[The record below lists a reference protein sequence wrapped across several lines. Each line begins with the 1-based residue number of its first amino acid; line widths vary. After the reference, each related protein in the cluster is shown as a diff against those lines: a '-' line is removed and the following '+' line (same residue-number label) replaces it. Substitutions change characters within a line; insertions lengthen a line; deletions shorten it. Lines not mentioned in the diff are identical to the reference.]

1 MAKKSTMLDVFEKN
15 QYDLKTAVKK
25 SRAWFE
31 QQVLILTRQQ
41 LTPQRVLNGNA
52 EQLVTRVMPGHLYM
66 FVYDPKTKAELPY
79 YDRFPLVFPFRK
91 TPDGFI
97 GLNMH
102 YLPYQL
108 RITLLDN
115 LLTYANNQ
123 RFDETTR
130 LKYSWALIDGVSKY
144 AAAKPC
150 VKQYLS
156 GHVRTQF
163 RQVESNNWATAMLLP
178 VERFVGASKQEIWS
192 DSRKIIRK
200 N

>member
-1 MAKKSTMLDVFEKN
+1 MAKKSTLLDVFEKN

-31 QQVLILTRQQ
+31 QQVLIMTRQQ
-41 LTPQRVLNGNA
+41 LTPQKVLNGNP
-52 EQLVTRVMPGHLYM
+52 EQLVTRIMPGHLYM

-102 YLPYQL
+102 YLPYPL

-115 LLTYANNQ
+115 LLTYASNQ

-130 LKYSWALIDGVSKY
+130 LKYSWALIDGMSKY

-150 VKQYLS
+150 VKQYLV

-163 RQVESNNWATAMLLP
+163 RQVESSNWATAMLLP
-178 VERFVGASKQEIWS
+178 VERFVGASKQEIWA
-192 DSRKIIRK
+192 DSRRIIRK

>member
-1 MAKKSTMLDVFEKN
+1 MAKKSTLLDVFEKN

-31 QQVLILTRQQ
+31 QQVLIMTRQQ
-41 LTPQRVLNGNA
+41 LTPQRVLNGNPD
-52 EQLVTRVMPGHLYM
+52 QLVTKIMPGHLYM

-102 YLPYQL
+102 YLPYPL

-115 LLTYANNQ
+115 LLTYASNQ

-130 LKYSWALIDGVSKY
+130 LKYSWALIDGMSKY

-150 VKQYLS
+150 VKQYLV

-163 RQVESNNWATAMLLP
+163 RQVESSNWATAMLLP
-178 VERFVGASKQEIWS
+178 VERFVGASKQEIWA
-192 DSRKIIRK
+192 DCRKIIRK

>member
-1 MAKKSTMLDVFEKN
+1 MAKKSTLLDVFEKN

-31 QQVLILTRQQ
+31 QQVLIMTRQQ
-41 LTPQRVLNGNA
+41 LTPQRVLNGNP
-52 EQLVTRVMPGHLYM
+52 EQLVTRIMPGHLYM

-102 YLPYQL
+102 YLPYPL

-115 LLTYANNQ
+115 LLTYASNQ

-130 LKYSWALIDGVSKY
+130 LKYSWALIDGMSKY

-150 VKQYLS
+150 VKQYLV

-163 RQVESNNWATAMLLP
+163 RQVESSNWATAMLLP
-178 VERFVGASKQEIWS
+178 VERFVGASKQEIWA

>member
-1 MAKKSTMLDVFEKN
+1 MAKKSTLLDVFEKN

-31 QQVLILTRQQ
+31 QQVLIMTRQQ
-41 LTPQRVLNGNA
+41 LTPQRVLNGNP
-52 EQLVTRVMPGHLYM
+52 EQLVTRIMPGHLYM

-108 RITLLDN
+108 RINLLDN
-115 LLTYANNQ
+115 LLTYASNQ

-130 LKYSWALIDGVSKY
+130 LKYSWALIDGMSKY

-150 VKQYLS
+150 VKQYLV

-163 RQVESNNWATAMLLP
+163 RQVESSNWATAMLLP
-178 VERFVGASKQEIWS
+178 VERFVGASKQEIWA

>member
-1 MAKKSTMLDVFEKN
+1 MAKKSTLLDVFEKN

-31 QQVLILTRQQ
+31 QQVLIMTRQQ
-41 LTPQRVLNGNA
+41 LTPQRVLNGNP
-52 EQLVTRVMPGHLYM
+52 EQLVTRIMPGHLYM

-102 YLPYQL
+102 YLPYPL
-108 RITLLDN
+108 RINLLDN
-115 LLTYANNQ
+115 LLTYASNQ

-130 LKYSWALIDGVSKY
+130 LNYSWALIDGMSKY

-150 VKQYLS
+150 VKQYLV

-163 RQVESNNWATAMLLP
+163 RQVESSNWATAMLLP
-178 VERFVGASKQEIWS
+178 VERFVGASKQEIWA

>member
-1 MAKKSTMLDVFEKN
+1 MAKKSTLLDVFEKN

-31 QQVLILTRQQ
+31 QQVLIMTRQQ
-41 LTPQRVLNGNA
+41 LTPQKVLNGNP
-52 EQLVTRVMPGHLYM
+52 EQLVTRIMPGHLYM

-102 YLPYQL
+102 YLPYPL

-115 LLTYANNQ
+115 LLTYASNQ

-130 LKYSWALIDGVSKY
+130 LKYSWALIDGMSKY

-150 VKQYLS
+150 VKQYLV

-163 RQVESNNWATAMLLP
+163 RQVESSNWATAMLLP
-178 VERFVGASKQEIWS
+178 VERFVGASKQEIWA

>member
-1 MAKKSTMLDVFEKN
+1 MAKNSTLLDVFERNK
-15 QYDLKTAVKK
+15 YDLKSLMGK

-31 QQVLILTRQQ
+31 QQVLIMTRQA
-41 LTPQRVLNGNA
+41 LTPPKVLNGNPD
-52 EQLVTRVMPGHLYM
+52 QLVSSIRPGSLYM

-102 YLPYQL
+102 YLPYPL
-108 RITLLDN
+108 RIQLLDS
-115 LLTYANNQ
+115 LLIFANNK
-123 RFDETTR
+123 RFDDTTK
-130 LKYSWALIDGVSKY
+130 LKYSWAAIDGASKY

-150 VKQYLS
+150 VKQYLM

-163 RQVESNNWATAMLLP
+163 RQVESSNWATAMLLP
-178 VERFVGASKQEIWS
+178 VERFVGASKQEIWA

-200 N
+200 S

>member
-1 MAKKSTMLDVFEKN
+1 MAKKSTLLDVFEKN

-31 QQVLILTRQQ
+31 QQVLIMTRQQ
-41 LTPQRVLNGNA
+41 LTPQRVLNGNPD
-52 EQLVTRVMPGHLYM
+52 QLVTKIMPGHLYM

-102 YLPYQL
+102 YLPYPL
-108 RITLLDN
+108 RINLLDN
-115 LLTYANNQ
+115 LLTYSSNQ

-130 LKYSWALIDGVSKY
+130 LKYSWALIDGMSKY

-150 VKQYLS
+150 VKQYLV

-163 RQVESNNWATAMLLP
+163 RQVESSNWATAMLLP
-178 VERFVGASKQEIWS
+178 VERFVGASKQEIWA